1 MRDEKESAL
10 IVHLRALADDLHR
23 EFVQVTSDGNAG
35 RITVHEMLSQRHE
48 ILREEVAVRTA
59 LGKLIASRHSASQ

>member
-23 EFVQVTSDGNAG
+23 EFVHVTSDGNAG
-35 RITVHEMLSQRHE
+35 RITLNEMLSQRQE
-48 ILREEVAVRTA
+48 ILREEVAVRTE
-59 LGKLIASRHSASQ
+59 LGKLIASRISASQ